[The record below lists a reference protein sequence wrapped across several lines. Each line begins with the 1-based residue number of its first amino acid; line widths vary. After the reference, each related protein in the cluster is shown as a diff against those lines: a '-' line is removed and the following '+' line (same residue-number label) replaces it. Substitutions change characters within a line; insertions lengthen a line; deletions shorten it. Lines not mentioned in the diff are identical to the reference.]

1 MPALNDAAHP
11 VVVAVVLAVRVVG
24 VVPAKLRLPVVPAKL
39 RLPVARVKPRRPLV
53 GLWVGL
59 RAGPLAGRR
68 DFDAKAFV
76 FGAVDLPARSLRHR
90 VHRSNQQPHA
100 A

>member
-11 VVVAVVLAVRVVG
+11 VVVAVLAVPVVFAVRVVG
-24 VVPAKLRLPVVPAKL
+24 VVP
-39 RLPVARVKPRRPLV
+39 VKPRRPLV

-59 RAGPLAGRR
+59 WVGLRVGPLAVRR

-76 FGAVDLPARSLRHR
+76 VWAVELPARSLRHL
-90 VHRSNQQPHA
+90 VHRPNQQPHA